1 MTETDYDPAEDELVE
16 ELQVAFVRTVGV
28 LHTLDKMDEDREDYE
43 IEKGDLILSAGKI
56 RDAIIV
62 RDGREAVP
70 EHREGDPHEPSFADG
85 SGGL

>member
-16 ELQVAFVRTVGV
+16 ELQVAFVRTVSA
-28 LHTLDKMDEDREDYE
+28 LHKLDEMDENLEQYE
-43 IEKGDLILSAGKI
+43 IEKGDLILAAGKI

-62 RDGREAVP
+62 RGGREAVP